1 MITTK
6 GKMPPEKSLKIC
18 NTLKKLENVH
28 IAQMVKDIPVFGVQN
43 PYTDLFYATDGR
55 HCGTQNAGV

>member
-6 GKMPPEKSLKIC
+6 RKTLAEKRLKIC

-28 IAQMVKDIPVFGVQN
+28 IAQMVKDIPVFGVQK
-43 PYTDLFYATDGR
+43 PYTDLFYATGGR
-55 HCGTQNAGV
+55 HCGT